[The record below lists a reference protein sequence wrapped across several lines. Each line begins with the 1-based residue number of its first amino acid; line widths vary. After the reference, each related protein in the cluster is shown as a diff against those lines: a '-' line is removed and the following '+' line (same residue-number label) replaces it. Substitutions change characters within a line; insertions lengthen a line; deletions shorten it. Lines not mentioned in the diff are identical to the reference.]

1 MSRLLNVHRFRFRK
15 GGAEAV
21 FLDHMELFAS
31 RGWSCAEYVM
41 DHPRNE
47 PSAWSSYFP
56 PFFDAATAPRGFATL
71 RRFVSSD
78 EARAGMA
85 RLLDDFRPDIVH
97 IHGLYQQ
104 LTPSVL
110 QPIASRGIPIVYTVH
125 DYKLLCP
132 AYMLYTDRL
141 GVCERCA
148 GGAAW
153 NCALHKCLHGS
164 RGVSAVYAA
173 EAIYH
178 RWRGSYDAITA
189 YVMPSRFVLEKHRQ
203 YGFPSERLHYVPNF
217 FATSTDAP
225 PDRDAVAAWRAAQGD
240 FVLFFGRLS
249 AEKGCAV
256 LLEACARAGLR
267 VVLAGEGPEEGRL
280 RELAARHGAQV
291 EFAGYRSGAD
301 LWALVEAAMCV
312 ALPAVWYENA
322 PKSVLEAQARAKPVV
337 ASRIGGLPEM
347 IEDGVTGMLVPP
359 DDPAALAA
367 ALARMAAL
375 PAAVRTA
382 MGAEA
387 RRRVLATFGVERYFA
402 AMSELYAALLADR
415 KPAAAGSTRLAPA
428 GSGLA

>member
-1 MSRLLNVHRFRFRK
+1 VSRLLNVHRFRFRK

-21 FLDHMELFAS
+21 YLDHMELFA
-31 RGWSCAEYVM
+31 RHGWSCAEFVM

-47 PSAWSSYFP
+47 PSPWSGYFP
-56 PFFDAATAPRGFATL
+56 PYFDAATAPRSLGTL
-71 RRFVSSD
+71 RRFISSS
-78 EARAGMA
+78 EAAAGME

-104 LTPSVL
+104 LTPAVL
-110 QPIASRGIPIVYTVH
+110 QPIARRGIPIVYTVH

-148 GGAAW
+148 GGAVW
-153 NCALHKCLHGS
+153 HCAVNRCLHGS

-173 EAIYH
+173 EALYH
-178 RWRGSYDAITA
+178 RWRGSYDAVTA

-203 YGFPSERLHYVPNF
+203 YGFPAGKLHYIPNF

-225 PDRDAVAAWRAAQGD
+225 PDPAAVAAWREAQGD

-256 LLEACARAGLR
+256 LLEACARAGVRL
-267 VVLAGEGPEEGRL
+267 VLAGEGPEEARL
-280 RELAARHGAQV
+280 RELAGRHGTRVA
-291 EFAGYRSGAD
+291 FAGYRSGAD

-322 PKSVLEAQARAKPVV
+322 PKSVLEAQARAKPVI

-359 DDPAALAA
+359 GDAVALGET
-367 ALARMAAL
+367 LQRMAAL
-375 PAAVRTA
+375 PEAARAA

-387 RRRVLATFGVERYFA
+387 RRRVSATFGVERYFT
-402 AMSELYAALLADR
+402 AMSELYAGLLAR
-415 KPAAAGSTRLAPA
+415 TRHATGAAARLAPA

>member
-1 MSRLLNVHRFRFRK
+1 MSRLLNLHRFRFRK

-21 FLDHMELFAS
+21 YLDHMELFAN
-31 RGWSCAEYVM
+31 RGWSCAEFVM

-47 PSAWSSYFP
+47 PSPWSGYFP
-56 PFFDAATAPRGFATL
+56 PYFDAASAPRSLATL

-78 EARAGMA
+78 EARQGIV

-97 IHGLYQQ
+97 VHGLYQQ

-132 AYMLYTDRL
+132 AYMLYTAEL

-153 NCALHKCLHGS
+153 NAALHKCLHGS
-164 RGVSAVYAA
+164 RGVSTVYAA
-173 EAIYH
+173 EALYH
-178 RWRGSYDAITA
+178 RWRGSYDAVTA
-189 YVMPSRFVLEKHRQ
+189 YVMPSHFVLEKHRQ
-203 YGFPSERLHYVPNF
+203 YGFPGDRLHYIPNF

-225 PDRDAVAAWRAAQGD
+225 PDPAAVAAWRAAQGQ

-267 VVLAGEGPEEGRL
+267 LVLAGEGPEEERL
-280 RELAARHGAQV
+280 RALAKQHGAAV

-322 PKSVLEAQARAKPVV
+322 PKSVLEAQARSKPVI

-347 IEDGVTGMLVPP
+347 VEDGVTGMLVPP
-359 DDPAALAA
+359 GDAA
-367 ALARMAAL
+367 ALAEALGRMAAL
-375 PAAVRTA
+375 PDAARTA

-387 RRRVLATFGVERYFA
+387 RRRVQATFGVDRYFTS
-402 AMSELYAALLADR
+402 MSELYARLRAEAA
-415 KPAAAGSTRLAPA
+415 PAAANAGHLAAA